1 MMEKEEY
8 NEIKCRYIESVVI
21 IIWLEKSRRK
31 YNAPNRVLSHGLTVR
46 KFR

>member
-1 MMEKEEY
+1 MVEKEELD
-8 NEIKCRYIESVVI
+8 EIKCCFIESVVI

-31 YNAPNRVLSHGLTVR
+31 YNAPNQALSHGLTVR